1 MNDRYVTDEVFT
13 RGDQPKW
20 TLPSATYD
28 GCRFH
33 QLDFSGQDF
42 SGFQFIDC
50 SFEDC
55 NLSGVKL
62 GGASF
67 RDARFQRCK
76 MVGLHFED
84 CHAIFFDAL
93 FTGCILDLSSFFRRK
108 LAGKTFSGCSLKEV
122 DFTEADLEGAGFAGA
137 DLRGAVFDQTN
148 LEKADF
154 RGAIGFVIDPERNRL
169 KKAKFDLAGLP
180 GLLEKYDLSIE

>member
-13 RGDQPKW
+13 RDDQPDL
-20 TLPSATYD
+20 TLPVATYD
-28 GCRFH
+28 GCRFQ

-55 NLSGVKL
+55 NLAGVKL
-62 GGASF
+62 GGTCF

-84 CHAIFFDAL
+84 CHAIFFDAH
-93 FTGCILDLSSFFRRK
+93 FADCVLDLSSFFRRK

-122 DFTEADLEGAGFAGA
+122 DFTEADLEGVSFAGA
-137 DLRGAVFDQTN
+137 DLQSAVFDQTN
-148 LEKADF
+148 LDKADF

-169 KKAKFDLAGLP
+169 KKSRFAIEGLP
-180 GLLEKYDLSIE
+180 GLLGKYDLSIE

>member
-1 MNDRYVTDEVFT
+1 MDDRYVTDEVFT
-13 RGDQPKW
+13 RDAQPDL
-20 TLPSATYD
+20 TLPAATYD
-28 GCRFH
+28 GCRFL

-50 SFEDC
+50 SFEAC

-62 GGASF
+62 GGTCF
-67 RDARFQRCK
+67 RDARFLRCK

-84 CHAIFFDAL
+84 CHAIFFDPD
-93 FTGCILDLSSFFRRK
+93 FTDCILDLSSFFRRK
-108 LAGKTFSGCSLKEV
+108 MNGKLFTGCSLKEV
-122 DFTEADLEGAGFAGA
+122 DFTEADLEEAGFAGA

-169 KKAKFDLAGLP
+169 KKAKFDFAGLP